1 MKDRY
6 TIANS
11 RRKYHRPVCAFLF
24 SVAASF
30 MSACSSST
38 WVPVASVEYPTTSV
52 ATSESVY
59 VWPSEERDIVGPGSL
74 VIISSLDQNLN
85 GTYRVDIDGR
95 LKLPHEKSLSTQ
107 ELDTHSLREQIQ
119 ETYRN
124 YFKSPQDL
132 HVKVVRTDVLIDVQG
147 LVMKP
152 GQYSVAEAT
161 SLDEIIAKAG
171 GLQDRSG
178 TEKVRFINIK
188 GPSSS
193 GIIALADY
201 HSGRNSITPHW
212 HGGERLFFQTSA
224 SAVSDGSVPNSQVVR
239 VIGQVRNP
247 AEFTA
252 KPDSTF
258 FSYLL
263 QAGGPTDRADLARI
277 TLIRSNGAQTRVR
290 TFNSQNF
297 DDIPPIE
304 PGDTILVNADIA
316 SPVEKSS
323 RVVASIASVLTSL
336 SILAI
341 ATL

>member
-1 MKDRY
+1 
-6 TIANS
+6 
-11 RRKYHRPVCAFLF
+11 
-24 SVAASF
+24 
-30 MSACSSST
+30 MSACSSAT
-38 WVPVASVEYPTTSV
+38 WVPVASVEYPATSV
-52 ATSESVY
+52 ATHESEY
-59 VWPSEERDIVGPGSL
+59 VWPTEQADLVAPGAL
-74 VIISSLDQNLN
+74 VVISSLDRNLN
-85 GTYRVDIDGR
+85 GTYKVDIDGKI
-95 LKLPHEKSLSTQ
+95 KLPHDRSLSTQ
-107 ELDTHSLREQIQ
+107 GLDTDSVTEQIQ
-119 ETYRN
+119 DMYRN

-132 HVKVVRTDVLIDVQG
+132 RVKVVRTDVLIDVQG
-147 LVMKP
+147 LIMKP
-152 GQYSVAEAT
+152 GQYSVGETT
-161 SLDEIIAKAG
+161 SLDEVIALAG

-178 TEKVRFINIK
+178 AEKVRFLQIK
-188 GPSSS
+188 SPYTS

-224 SAVSDGSVPNSQVVR
+224 SAVAEGSVSNSQVVR

-263 QAGGPTDRADLARI
+263 LAGGPTDRADLARI
-277 TLIRSNGAQTRVR
+277 TLIRIDGAQTRVR

-297 DDIPPIE
+297 DDIPAIE